1 MTYGM
6 LDVNLNGFQ
15 LINVIL
21 FELLVQI
28 ISNIKYCMLNEND
41 NKWI

>member
-21 FELLVQI
+21 FELPVQI

-41 NKWI
+41 NK